1 MNPKREKLLQEQ
13 NQKFQM
19 RKEKL
24 EYLKYLNQKATPGP
38 WIPMDLGQ
46 GLKRDA
52 DITLL
57 IELRNNAEALIN
69 SAQGQLW
76 TEEWYAVR
84 IEMLRNLCEKHGLLT
99 EFCNIAANGTE
110 SVHSP
115 PTYQQ
120 QMNLLKFAKEKA
132 EEALN
137 KTCKNMERMETD
149 LYIKLND
156 KEEEIEDLRDL
167 LLDCADHLE
176 GQFDSEDNITMMKKI
191 RTLLDKKFE
200 SK

>member
-1 MNPKREKLLQEQ
+1 MTPKREKLLQEQ
-13 NQKFQM
+13 AQKFKM
-19 RKEKL
+19 RKDKL
-24 EYLKYLNQKATPGP
+24 EYLDYLNKKATPGP

-57 IELRNNAEALIN
+57 VELRNNAEALID

-76 TEEWYAVR
+76 TEEWYAAR
-84 IEMLRNLCEKHGLLT
+84 IEMLRDLCEKHGLLT
-99 EFCNIAANGTE
+99 EFCNIAANGKE
-110 SVHSP
+110 SASSP

-132 EEALN
+132 EDALQ

-149 LYIKLND
+149 LYLNLND
-156 KEEEIEDLRDL
+156 KEKEIESLRDL
-167 LLDCADHLE
+167 LHDCADHLE
-176 GQFDSEDNITMMKKI
+176 EQFDAEDNLAMMKKI
-191 RTLLDKKFE
+191 RLALDSKFKE
-200 SK
+200 

>member
-1 MNPKREKLLQEQ
+1 MSLKREKLLQEQ
-13 NQKFQM
+13 AQKFKI
-19 RKEKL
+19 RKDKL
-24 EYLKYLNQKATPGP
+24 EYLDYLNKKATPGP

-57 IELRNNAEALIN
+57 VELRNNAEALID

-76 TEEWYAVR
+76 TEEWYAAR
-84 IEMLRNLCEKHGLLT
+84 IEMLRDLCEKHGLLT

-132 EEALN
+132 EE
-137 KTCKNMERMETD
+137 
-149 LYIKLND
+149 KLND
-156 KEEEIEDLRDL
+156 KEKEIEDLRDL
-167 LLDCADHLE
+167 LHDCADHLE
-176 GQFDSEDNITMMKKI
+176 GQFDAEDNLAMMKKI
-191 RTLLDKKFE
+191 RSFLANKWRQ
-200 SK
+200 

>member
-1 MNPKREKLLQEQ
+1 MNTKREKLLQEQ
-13 NQKFQM
+13 YQKFQM

-24 EYLKYLNQKATPGP
+24 EYLTELNKKATPGP

-57 IELRNNAEALIN
+57 VELRNNAEALID
-69 SAQGQLW
+69 SAKGQLW
-76 TEEWYAVR
+76 TEEWYAAR
-84 IEMLRNLCEKHGLLT
+84 IELLRDLCDRNGFIV
-99 EFCNIAANGTE
+99 EFCNIAANGKE

-132 EEALN
+132 EEEN
-137 KTCKNMERMETD
+137 KTYRSLLQEAADTLCSQHDPEDNLNMNNKIQSALESF
-149 LYIKLND
+149 
-156 KEEEIEDLRDL
+156 EIEGMST
-167 LLDCADHLE
+167 E
-176 GQFDSEDNITMMKKI
+176 K
-191 RTLLDKKFE
+191 
-200 SK
+200 

>member
-13 NQKFQM
+13 NQKFKM

-24 EYLKYLNQKATPGP
+24 EYLKHLNQKATPGP

-46 GLKRDA
+46 GLKCNA

-57 IELRNNAEALIN
+57 VELRNNAEALID
-69 SAQGQLW
+69 SAEGQLW

-132 EEALN
+132 E
-137 KTCKNMERMETD
+137 
-149 LYIKLND
+149 
-156 KEEEIEDLRDL
+156 KEVEDLRDL
-167 LLDCADHLE
+167 LYDCADHLE
-176 GQFDSEDNITMMKKI
+176 GQFDSEDNIMMMKKI
-191 RTLLDKKFE
+191 RALLDKKFE

>member
-13 NQKFQM
+13 SQKFKM

-46 GLKRDA
+46 GLKRNA

-57 IELRNNAEALIN
+57 VELRNNAEALID
-69 SAQGQLW
+69 SAEGQLW

-99 EFCNIAANGTE
+99 EFCNIAANGRE

-132 EEALN
+132 E
-137 KTCKNMERMETD
+137 
-149 LYIKLND
+149 
-156 KEEEIEDLRDL
+156 KEVEDLRSL
-167 LLDCADHLE
+167 LHDCADHLE

-191 RTLLDKKFE
+191 RALLDKKV
-200 SK
+200 